1 MSLMLKCLCPNF
13 WINNCQPWTVTATSA
28 HKDEVCNFDDNL
40 TIFDSSSSNE
50 EEADESSDSDDC
62 CHHIEKVNTNI
73 QIFSIFIISLIITN

>member
-1 MSLMLKCLCPNF
+1 MDSNGHISTPPK
-13 WINNCQPWTVTATSA
+13 

-50 EEADESSDSDDC
+50 EEDDESSDSDDC
-62 CHHIEKVNTNI
+62 CHHIKKVNTNI